1 MKPACRVQQ
10 VLSPVIPLVAEW
22 TAASPGTISLGQ
34 GVVHYAAPPAV
45 AEAVV
50 QGVRHDARV
59 DRYGS
64 VAGLP
69 ELLESIAQK
78 VALDNNIDASGYCTL
93 FTAGSNLAFAN
104 AILAIAD
111 VGDEIILPSPYY
123 FNHHMAI
130 ELAGCRVVVVPT
142 DEAYQLDL
150 SALQLAI
157 TPRTRAIVTVS
168 PNNPTGA
175 VYSQQALEAVNQ
187 LCRQHGCYHIADE
200 AYEYF
205 TYGDV
210 KHFSPASMAGAAE
223 HTISLYS
230 LSKAYGMAGWRCGY
244 MLAPQHLLT
253 SLKKVQD
260 TLLVCPPLVSQLAAT
275 AALSVGRAWMAPYVA
290 QLTEVRELALKEL
303 SQLPGWCRVSRPEG
317 AFYLFAQLDTE
328 LNDMQLVQ
336 TLVSDYKVA
345 VLPGS
350 TFGATNGCA
359 LRISFGS
366 LTSDRVAEG
375 LRRLRCG
382 LQSLL

>member
-1 MKPACRVQQ
+1 M
-10 VLSPVIPLVAEW
+10 IPLVAEW

-45 AEAVV
+45 MEKVTHAAS
-50 QGVRHDARV
+50 QDPRLH
-59 DRYGS
+59 RYGS
-64 VAGLP
+64 VSGLP
-69 ELLESIAQK
+69 ELIELIARK
-78 VALDNNIDASGYCTL
+78 VGRDNGINADAYCTL

-111 VGDEIILPSPYY
+111 VGDEIILPGPYY

-142 DEAYQLDL
+142 DSAYQLDL
-150 SALQLAI
+150 PAIAAAI

-175 VYSQQALEAVNQ
+175 VYPRQSLEAINQ
-187 LCRQHGCYHIADE
+187 MCREYGCYHIADE

-205 TYGDV
+205 TYGEV
-210 KHFSPASMAGAAE
+210 EHFSPAWLPDAAE

-244 MLAPQHLLT
+244 MLAPHHLLT
-253 SLKKVQD
+253 SLKKIQD
-260 TLLVCPPLVSQLAAT
+260 TLLVCPPLVSQLAAS
-275 AALSVGRAWMAPYVA
+275 AALSVGRAWMAPYV
-290 QLTEVRELALKEL
+290 EEMRRVRELAIAEL
-303 SQLPGWCRVSRPEG
+303 SLLGQACSLPRPEG
-317 AFYLFAQLDTE
+317 AFYLFVQLHTE
-328 LNDMQLVQ
+328 LDDKELVQ
-336 TLVSDYKVA
+336 TLIRQFKVA

-350 TFGATNGCA
+350 TFGNDTGCA

-366 LTSDRVAEG
+366 LTADVVAEG
-375 LRRLRCG
+375 LNRLRCG
-382 LQSLL
+382 LQSLI